1 MPHIPELFLVKP
13 VLKEMNES
21 FYKILDMKKT
31 ILLSITLLLGSSS
44 LFQVQAQ
51 EPKAKKHDVH
61 RLSQDYFIPGRFAG
75 KTIIVTGG
83 ARGIGKWTATRAAK
97 EGANVVIMD
106 WLEADGKL
114 VVDSIQKMGGK
125 ALFVYGNI
133 QKDEDCRKMIDEAVA
148 TYGKIDYACLNA
160 GVMDGVF
167 SGTPFKYDEAQR
179 KLMPAT
185 ITEATDE
192 YWDNVFA
199 TNAAGTFKSMRAVL
213 RQMLKQ
219 NNGGAI
225 VVVSSIAG
233 MTGLS
238 GNPAYVSSK
247 FAVNGLVRNA
257 AIDYAPYGIRVNSVN
272 MAETQTPMVERA
284 EEYVKAQQKAGV
296 GFGMGAI
303 KTMSLLKYCDSQHR
317 GSFPWEQ
324 ASTMLY
330 LISDEASAITGSV
343 MATDGGWTDF

>member
-1 MPHIPELFLVKP
+1 MK
-13 VLKEMNES
+13 
-21 FYKILDMKKT
+21 KILE
-31 ILLSITLLLGSSS
+31 LSLILLLGISVSGFS
-44 LFQVQAQ
+44 QTTEA
-51 EPKAKKHDVH
+51 PIKKHNVH
-61 RLSQDYFIPGRFAG
+61 RLAENYFIPGRFAG
-75 KTIIVTGG
+75 KTILITGG
-83 ARGIGKWTATRAAK
+83 ARGIGKYTALRAAK
-97 EGANVVIMD
+97 EGANIVIMD
-106 WLEADGKL
+106 WLDVDGRQ
-114 VVDSIQKMGGK
+114 VVDNIRKMGGK

-133 QKDEDCRKMIDEAVA
+133 QKDEDCRRMVTETVK
-148 TYGKIDYACLNA
+148 TYGKLDYACLNA

-179 KLMPAT
+179 KLMPAI

-213 RQMLKQ
+213 KQMMKQ

-233 MTGLS
+233 MIGLS
-238 GNPAYVSSK
+238 GNPAYVASK

-257 AIDYAPYGIRVNSVN
+257 AIDYAPYGIRINSVN

-284 EEYVKAQQKAGV
+284 EAFVKAQQKAGV
-296 GFGMGAI
+296 GFGMGSL
-303 KTMSLLKYCDSQHR
+303 KTMSLLKYCDSEHR

-343 MATDGGWTDF
+343 VATDGGWTDF

>member
-1 MPHIPELFLVKP
+1 
-13 VLKEMNES
+13 
-21 FYKILDMKKT
+21 MKR
-31 ILLSITLLLGSSS
+31 IIQLSVVLLLGSLLLSE
-44 LFQVQAQ
+44 VQAQ
-51 EPKAKKHDVH
+51 QPQKRNVH
-61 RLSQDYFIPGRFAG
+61 RLSRDYFIPGRFKG

-83 ARGIGKWTATRAAK
+83 ARGIGKSTAVRAAK

-106 WLEADGKL
+106 WLDADGRH
-114 VVDSIQKMGGK
+114 VADSINKMGGK

-133 QKDEDCRKMIDEAVA
+133 QKDEDCRKMINEAVA
-148 TYGKIDYACLNA
+148 KYGKVDYACLNA

-167 SGTPFKYDEAQR
+167 SGTPFKFDEAQR
-179 KLMPAT
+179 KLMPAI

-192 YWDNVFA
+192 YWDKVFA
-199 TNAAGTFKSMRAVL
+199 TNAAGTFKSLRAVL
-213 RQMLKQ
+213 DQMLRQ

-238 GNPAYVSSK
+238 GNPAYVASK

-257 AIDYAPYGIRVNSVN
+257 AIDYAPYGIRINSVN
-272 MAETQTPMVERA
+272 MAETETPMVVRA
-284 EEYVKAQQKAGV
+284 GEFVKAQQKAGL
-296 GFGMGAI
+296 GFGMGSI
-303 KTMSLLKYCDSQHR
+303 KTMSLLKYCDSEHR

-330 LISDEASAITGSV
+330 LISDEASAMTGAV
-343 MATDGGWTDF
+343 VATDGGWTDF